1 MVSGLYQ
8 TIKVKS
14 SHLEEAAAAQRL
26 RGIARL
32 DQLCMVVDGH
42 KTCRRTR
49 SMTSMPIA
57 PACCRAS

>member
-1 MVSGLYQ
+1 MVSALYQ

-42 KTCRRTR
+42 KT
-49 SMTSMPIA
+49 
-57 PACCRAS
+57 